1 MTIKDNPRQ
10 KEVVNRFQSVVDGAD
25 KGGDTLTRQP
35 EPARHD
41 DRVLKREKLP
51 ADAVLE
57 ADDGTSVYNEEKRH
71 DLTSNGPRI
80 G

>member
-10 KEVVNRFQSVVDGAD
+10 KEVVNRFQGVVDDAD

-41 DRVLKREKLP
+41 NRVLKQEKLP

>member
-10 KEVVNRFQSVVDGAD
+10 KEVVNRFQSVVDDAD

-35 EPARHD
+35 APARHD
-41 DRVLKREKLP
+41 DRVIKQEKLH
-51 ADAVLE
+51 ADSMLE

>member
-10 KEVVNRFQSVVDGAD
+10 KEVVDHFQSVVDDAD

-41 DRVLKREKLP
+41 NRVSTQDKLP
-51 ADAVLE
+51 ADGVLE
-57 ADDGTSVYNEEKRH
+57 SNDGKSIYNEEKRH
-71 DLTSNGPRI
+71 DLTSNGPR
-80 G
+80 GG

>member
-10 KEVVNRFQSVVDGAD
+10 KEVVNRFQSVVDDAD

-35 EPARHD
+35 GQERHD
-41 DRVLKREKLP
+41 NRVLKQGKLP

-57 ADDGTSVYNEEKRH
+57 ADDGASVQNEEKRH

>member
-1 MTIKDNPRQ
+1 MTIEDNPRQ
-10 KEVVNRFQSVVDGAD
+10 KEVVNRFQSVVDDAD

-35 EPARHD
+35 QGTRRDKHI
-41 DRVLKREKLP
+41 LTQEKLP
-51 ADAVLE
+51 ADGLLE
-57 ADDGTSVYNEEKRH
+57 TDDGKSIQNEEKRH